1 MRDTGTRLV
10 DEEDGFTLVEVL
22 VAAVVLVVGMLGV
35 FTLVDAANGTT
46 TRSMAREGA
55 TTLARDLVERSRQV
69 AFDSHGSAAFGIGV
83 RTSLP
88 DAGSTVAIDASTF
101 QVTRRGNRRYTAT
114 ITSCKIDDPADG
126 IGPHDATFCDFTE
139 PPPGGGN
146 PGPGAP
152 TGTAVTLKLLGLPI
166 AVPLGGELIDS
177 TVCGLL
183 GANPI
188 GSVAGLDALLG
199 RGGTV
204 NSVLGLVNSGA
215 DVALCPATATGE
227 QFALDRTAA
236 DFSKVT
242 ATVTWLDG
250 TTTRTLRQSTLV
262 ANPSGA

>member
-1 MRDTGTRLV
+1 MRDTATRLTQ
-10 DEEDGFTLVEVL
+10 EEDGFTLVEVL

-69 AFDSHGSAAFGIGV
+69 AFDSHGSPAFGTSV

-88 DAGSTVAIDASTF
+88 DAGSTVAIDSSTF

-114 ITSCKIDDPADG
+114 IVSCKVDDPADG
-126 IGPHDATFCDFTE
+126 IGPHDSTFCDFADA
-139 PPPGGGN
+139 PPGGGN
-146 PGPGAP
+146 PAPGAP

-166 AVPLGGELIDS
+166 AVPLGGALVES

-188 GSVAGLDALLG
+188 GSVAALDALLG
-199 RGGTV
+199 RGGTT

-215 DVALCPATATGE
+215 DVALCPASTTGE

-242 ATVTWLDG
+242 ATITWLDG
-250 TTTRTLRQSTLV
+250 TTTRTLKQSTLV
-262 ANPSGA
+262 ANPAGA